1 MPRAALEGVLEGMTI
16 RAMDNSAAL
25 DELHDRVKAASGKDV
40 TAATWSRHKN
50 AWLGRV
56 GERPGSRDF

>member
-1 MPRAALEGVLEGMTI
+1 
-16 RAMDNSAAL
+16 MDNSAAL